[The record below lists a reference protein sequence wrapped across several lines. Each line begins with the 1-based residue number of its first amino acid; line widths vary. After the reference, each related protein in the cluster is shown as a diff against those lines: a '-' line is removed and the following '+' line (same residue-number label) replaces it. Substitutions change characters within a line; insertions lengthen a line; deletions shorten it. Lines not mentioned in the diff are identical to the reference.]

1 MKTYKLGNSGIEVT
15 ELCLGVLPM
24 GPLQKNVTVEE
35 GSEIIA
41 EALRLGVNFLD
52 TAQMYKTYPYI
63 RRALEKTGHKP
74 VMASK
79 SAATTYED
87 MEAAIEEALVEM
99 GLEKIDIFHLHAAKA
114 NADVFEIREGALQCL
129 KDFKDK
135 GIIRAVGIST
145 HNPEVV
151 ARAAEREDIDVVFA
165 LINRMGRGLYKG
177 TLEEMEQAIEACR
190 QSGKGVYLMKIL
202 GGGTLID
209 DYAAS
214 VNYGRELGGGAYPV
228 AIGVVSQNELLYNV
242 RYFNDDPDIDQ
253 IEIEAYR
260 KQVWV
265 FKGICQSCGKCIE
278 VCHSE
283 AISYDD
289 DGKAWVDTEKCIQC
303 GYCIS
308 ECPHFAIRIL

>member
-1 MKTYKLGNSGIEVT
+1 M
-15 ELCLGVLPM
+15 
-24 GPLQKNVTVEE
+24 
-35 GSEIIA
+35 
-41 EALRLGVNFLD
+41 D
-52 TAQMYKTYPYI
+52 
-63 RRALEKTGHKP
+63 
-74 VMASK
+74 
-79 SAATTYED
+79 
-87 MEAAIEEALVEM
+87 
-99 GLEKIDIFHLHAAKA
+99 LEKIDIFHLHAAKA

-135 GIIRAVGIST
+135 GIIRALGIST